1 MRVLAV
7 LALLCSLLATLAFAD
22 PLLQRDSKDAS
33 NRVGIAFGK
42 PGLPLVRGDADSRQA
57 AKADLEGD
65 TANYLITLDRSISN
79 VTKDKILDVLLR
91 LNAVVKQEYNYRVY
105 KGILFTI
112 PAGKDK
118 GLSSWQS
125 SLSKLAGVKYVE
137 KDDVVTTQAKGDK
150 D

>member
-7 LALLCSLLATLAFAD
+7 LALLCSLFATLALAD

-112 PAGKDK
+112 PAAKDK